1 MNDIFNRLE
10 STIATRRMGDPSDS
24 YVAKLRHKG
33 RAEIAKKLGEE
44 GVELAIAAVQDDGPK
59 VVSESADVLFHM
71 LMLLADMGLTLD
83 DVCAEL
89 ERREG
94 LSGITEKAAR
104 RD

>member
-1 MNDIFNRLE
+1 MTDIFTRLE
-10 STIATRRMGDPSDS
+10 STIAQRRLGDPSDS

-94 LSGITEKAAR
+94 LSGIAEKAAR
-104 RD
+104 PE